1 MNYPIIFKWIIIS
14 IIISIIPM
22 LALIINDY
30 RKLNKIG
37 HPIRAKNR
45 WTNSFFIKFVLCF
58 YISIN
63 YLSLTI
69 QFDPGF
75 QYPFFLSI
83 LWIIICWNL
92 TFEFIRKVPQ
102 HWLCLRLF
110 WLINGLQFLI
120 SDILLFI
127 MYKNNESQSILN
139 KTQQVYFFIQS
150 NPSIFLMLLG
160 LFKPNDND
168 EKQYM
173 LQDEQ
178 LSLSSDDIEKQICSI
193 ELTIT
198 EIKNDT
204 FEIKNNVLVPINDK
218 KDNLNEKTSPILR
231 FHLILNQNK
240 GYTVKKQLKDL
251 IQLNNIIINNF
262 ENGDE
267 YYLNISNELI
277 ENLKSLTRIF
287 EQNQMNENQLKELQ
301 KTYIMIMTNFPSFVN
316 EFFHFCDI
324 HDENLI
330 EGIRE
335 HKKKKNKNYS
345 FKSHSSVLSLSQ
357 LKSNISKFSQED
369 LIKFINFIVYI
380 ISNNDLIIR
389 INILKV
395 DDENIVS
402 EFIYK
407 NNDYR
412 IDINIKQLISFFNKD
427 TYSNVDIF
435 IQLKQFLQNSQNI
448 LDLKEKDYEK
458 TNYLQNYLEI
468 IVNDLFFYDNTFFK
482 LFLKKILLFEAESLD
497 NLILEEFFSLDN
509 YEGTDF
515 DSSIFSEKTNMK
527 LSLSLKSKIR
537 NNEYSIK
544 IEGTQLNSTLNL
556 NELRQNCNQII
567 QANSNIRFGNLNES
581 LRQIIKII
589 NEKKDI
595 SKILEILNTLYSKK
609 NFFIFYNPYFRK
621 LFRIGEINSE
631 KNIDMS
637 FNSLQQS
644 YQSRGDISID
654 SQNKSMFEGLIS

>member
-1 MNYPIIFKWIIIS
+1 MYNKNYI
-14 IIISIIPM
+14 
-22 LALIINDY
+22 
-30 RKLNKIG
+30 
-37 HPIRAKNR
+37 
-45 WTNSFFIKFVLCF
+45 
-58 YISIN
+58 
-63 YLSLTI
+63 
-69 QFDPGF
+69 
-75 QYPFFLSI
+75 
-83 LWIIICWNL
+83 
-92 TFEFIRKVPQ
+92 
-102 HWLCLRLF
+102 
-110 WLINGLQFLI
+110 
-120 SDILLFI
+120 
-127 MYKNNESQSILN
+127 ESQYILS
-139 KTQQVYFFIQS
+139 KTQQVYLFIQS
-150 NPSIFLMLLG
+150 VPSIILMLLG

-168 EKQYM
+168 ENQYM

-218 KDNLNEKTSPILR
+218 KDNLNEKTTPILR

-240 GYTVKKQLKDL
+240 GYTIKKQLKDL
-251 IQLNNIIINNF
+251 IQLNNTIINNF

-277 ENLKSLTRIF
+277 ENLKSMTRIF

-335 HKKKKNKNYS
+335 HYEKKNKNYS

-581 LRQIIKII
+581 LSQIIKII

-595 SKILEILNTLYSKK
+595 SKILEILNTFYSKK
-609 NFFIFYNPYFRK
+609 NFFIFYNPYFRQ

>member
-1 MNYPIIFKWIIIS
+1 
-14 IIISIIPM
+14 
-22 LALIINDY
+22 
-30 RKLNKIG
+30 
-37 HPIRAKNR
+37 
-45 WTNSFFIKFVLCF
+45 
-58 YISIN
+58 
-63 YLSLTI
+63 
-69 QFDPGF
+69 
-75 QYPFFLSI
+75 
-83 LWIIICWNL
+83 
-92 TFEFIRKVPQ
+92 
-102 HWLCLRLF
+102 
-110 WLINGLQFLI
+110 
-120 SDILLFI
+120 
-127 MYKNNESQSILN
+127 
-139 KTQQVYFFIQS
+139 
-150 NPSIFLMLLG
+150 
-160 LFKPNDND
+160 
-168 EKQYM
+168 
-173 LQDEQ
+173 
-178 LSLSSDDIEKQICSI
+178 
-193 ELTIT
+193 
-198 EIKNDT
+198 
-204 FEIKNNVLVPINDK
+204 
-218 KDNLNEKTSPILR
+218 
-231 FHLILNQNK
+231 
-240 GYTVKKQLKDL
+240 
-251 IQLNNIIINNF
+251 
-262 ENGDE
+262 
-267 YYLNISNELI
+267 
-277 ENLKSLTRIF
+277 
-287 EQNQMNENQLKELQ
+287 
-301 KTYIMIMTNFPSFVN
+301 
-316 EFFHFCDI
+316 
-324 HDENLI
+324 
-330 EGIRE
+330 
-335 HKKKKNKNYS
+335 
-345 FKSHSSVLSLSQ
+345 
-357 LKSNISKFSQED
+357 
-369 LIKFINFIVYI
+369 
-380 ISNNDLIIR
+380 
-389 INILKV
+389 V

-609 NFFIFYNPYFRK
+609 IFLFFIIHILESCLELER
-621 LFRIGEINSE
+621 
-631 KNIDMS
+631 
-637 FNSLQQS
+637 
-644 YQSRGDISID
+644 
-654 SQNKSMFEGLIS
+654 LILKKILI